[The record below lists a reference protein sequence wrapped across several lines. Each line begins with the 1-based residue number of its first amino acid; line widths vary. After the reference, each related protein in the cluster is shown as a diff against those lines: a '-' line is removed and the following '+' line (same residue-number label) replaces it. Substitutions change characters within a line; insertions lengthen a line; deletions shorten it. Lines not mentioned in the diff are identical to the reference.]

1 MIYDSKHIII
11 ATDVY
16 NLPKIDARYRGK
28 TMKEI

>member
-1 MIYDSKHIII
+1 MSYDSNHLII

-16 NLPKIDARYRGK
+16 NPSKIDARYRGK